1 MPHSANL
8 FFQCRN
14 GHKKRI
20 MKHLD
25 QHWLFKEYKDIGFLK
40 GKLCRIHSYPRETC
54 AVERIELLSTF
65 ALCELWLA
73 MRKLKRRVGGP
84 YPVNGVRWILLFSD
98 FRLRRPATKDAGAA
112 SASLCGERSARH
124 RGVIRHRHEGIG
136 AGGKRRDVNVIG
148 NIREGDSPRFWS
160 APRFAC
166 FHSPFGPFVSSATKA
181 PYLRFFSRTIS

>member
-1 MPHSANL
+1 
-8 FFQCRN
+8 
-14 GHKKRI
+14 

-84 YPVNGVRWILLFSD
+84 YPVNGVR
-98 FRLRRPATKDAGAA
+98 
-112 SASLCGERSARH
+112 
-124 RGVIRHRHEGIG
+124 
-136 AGGKRRDVNVIG
+136 
-148 NIREGDSPRFWS
+148 
-160 APRFAC
+160 
-166 FHSPFGPFVSSATKA
+166 
-181 PYLRFFSRTIS
+181 